1 MAKDKPA
8 APAGKP
14 AAGAKAAAS
23 GKAAAPG
30 GKTPAPKTATGE
42 PYVPRLKKQYQDEIL
57 PKLKREFGI
66 ENSMAAPRLE
76 KIVLNMG
83 MGEAIANIKVLDDA
97 ADEMAQIAGQR
108 PSIRRAKKSIASF
121 KVREGMPIGC
131 SVTLRGD
138 RMWDFLDRL
147 ITVALPR
154 VRDFR
159 GVPAKAFDGRG
170 NYTLGI
176 RDHLIFQEID
186 FNKVDKPKGMNVT
199 FVTTAANDEQALHLL
214 RELGMPFARN

>member
-1 MAKDKPA
+1 MAKEK
-8 APAGKP
+8 KQ
-14 AAGAKAAAS
+14 AK
-23 GKAAAPG
+23 
-30 GKTPAPKTATGE
+30 E
-42 PYVPRLKKQYQDEIL
+42 PTLARPRPRPRLRDRYREDVAPRLKT
-57 PKLKREFGI
+57 EFGI
-66 ENSMAAPRLE
+66 ENSMAVPRLD

-83 MGEAIANIKVLDDA
+83 VGEAIANIKILEDA
-97 ADEMAQIAGQR
+97 TDELAAIAGQR
-108 PSIRRAKKSIASF
+108 PSVRRAKKSIASF
-121 KVREGMPIGC
+121 KLREGMPIGC

-138 RMWDFLDRL
+138 RMWEFMDRL
-147 ITVALPR
+147 IAVALPR

-159 GVPAKAFDGRG
+159 GIPAKSFDGRG

-186 FNKVDKPKGMNVT
+186 TNKVDKSKGINVT

>member
-1 MAKDKPA
+1 
-8 APAGKP
+8 
-14 AAGAKAAAS
+14 
-23 GKAAAPG
+23 
-30 GKTPAPKTATGE
+30 
-42 PYVPRLKKQYQDEIL
+42 
-57 PKLKREFGI
+57 
-66 ENSMAAPRLE
+66 
-76 KIVLNMG
+76 MG

-97 ADEMAQIAGQR
+97 LVEMAAIAGQR
-108 PSIRRAKKSIASF
+108 PSVRRAKKSIASF
-121 KVREGMPIGC
+121 KLRQGMPIGC

-138 RMWDFLDRL
+138 RMWDFIDRL
-147 ITVALPR
+147 ISVALPR

-159 GVPAKAFDGRG
+159 GAPTKAFDGRG
-170 NYTLGI
+170 NFTLGI

>member
-1 MAKDKPA
+1 MTKQKPTTER
-8 APAGKP
+8 GK
-14 AAGAKAAAS
+14 
-23 GKAAAPG
+23 
-30 GKTPAPKTATGE
+30 
-42 PYVPRLKKQYQDEIL
+42 YVPRLKKQYREEVV
-57 PKLKREFGI
+57 PRLKKEFGI
-66 ENSMAAPRLE
+66 ENLLAVPRLE

-83 MGEAIANIKVLDDA
+83 MGEAIQNIKVLDDA
-97 ADEMAQIAGQR
+97 VDEMASIAGQR
-108 PSIRRAKKSIASF
+108 PSIRRGKKSIASF
-121 KVREGMPIGC
+121 KLRQGMPIGC

-147 ITVALPR
+147 ISVALPR

-159 GVPAKAFDGRG
+159 GVSMKAFDGRG